1 MRLRPLLAPLALA
14 LLTAPALAQT
24 APAKRPPAA
33 APAKPTATAAASQPA
48 GTAPAAAEW
57 RAVDAENVL
66 LIDTTKGRIILEL
79 APEAAPEHVKR
90 IKQLTREKFFDG
102 VVFHRVI
109 DYFMAQTG
117 DPLGTGEGQSAYPDL
132 KGEFTFRRDAAMP
145 ITRVATPTG
154 AHIGFLRSLPVAT
167 QPDALMAMTAD
178 QKVAAWG
185 LYCPGVAGMA
195 RGEDP
200 DSANSQFFLMRQTY
214 PSLEKRYTVW
224 GRVISGLDVVR
235 RIKTGEPVVDPDRM
249 TLVRVLADVPAPERP
264 NIEVLSTAGPRFQ
277 ALIEQAR
284 RTKGADFSACDI
296 DIPVRVSGGA

>member
-1 MRLRPLLAPLALA
+1 MDDLMRLRSLLTPLALA
-14 LLTAPALAQT
+14 LLTAPAVAQ
-24 APAKRPPAA
+24 APAAR
-33 APAKPTATAAASQPA
+33 PTATP
-48 GTAPAAAEW
+48 APAAPVAAEW
-57 RAVDAENVL
+57 RAVDPENVL

-117 DPLGTGEGQSAYPDL
+117 DPLGTGEGQSPYPDL

-145 ITRVATPTG
+145 ITRVATPSG
-154 AHIGFLRSLPVAT
+154 AHVAFLRSLPVAT

-235 RIKTGEPVVDPDRM
+235 KIKTGEPVVDPDKM
-249 TLVRVLADVPAPERP
+249 TRVQVLADIPAAQRP
-264 NIEVLSTAGPRFQ
+264 NIEVLNTAGPRFQ
-277 ALIEQAR
+277 AAIEQAR
-284 RTKGADFSACDI
+284 RAKGADFSACDI
-296 DIPVRVSGGA
+296 DIPVRVTGGS